1 MVNSTYN
8 PSTADEQT
16 TTAVITTINQVVT
29 TIAPTTTAEVDSDP
43 NCRKLIQYLFY
54 ASILPVFD
62 LVKIFLVVFGFV
74 CRHALWI
81 KILQVK
87 LKFQ

>member
-8 PSTADEQT
+8 PSTTDEQT

-43 NCRKLIQYLFY
+43 NCRKLIQYIFY
-54 ASILPVFD
+54 ASIFSVFD
-62 LVKIFLVVFGFV
+62 LWFLVLFV
-74 CRHALWI
+74 SMS
-81 KILQVK
+81 
-87 LKFQ
+87 